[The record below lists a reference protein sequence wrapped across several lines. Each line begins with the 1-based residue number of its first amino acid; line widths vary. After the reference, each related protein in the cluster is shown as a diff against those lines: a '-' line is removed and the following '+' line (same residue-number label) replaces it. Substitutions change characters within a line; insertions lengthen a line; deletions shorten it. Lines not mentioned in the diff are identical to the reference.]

1 MIQSWIWSCANCPLR
16 NPAPFPEGTSE
27 LGFGLVK
34 AEPAGELPELLVFN
48 EDSSSVPTVALR
60 KQLVASG
67 EFKEFGPDGMAE
79 RFGLPVEYIR
89 MAFDP
94 GYMAIVETLIT

>member
-1 MIQSWIWSCANCPLR
+1 
-16 NPAPFPEGTSE
+16 
-27 LGFGLVK
+27 
-34 AEPAGELPELLVFN
+34 
-48 EDSSSVPTVALR
+48 
-60 KQLVASG
+60 
-67 EFKEFGPDGMAE
+67 MAE